1 MRLDSTKKNKDKVE
15 ITKQQQAEIQ
25 KVFDSRIRPHE
36 NYTLFEFDLISKE
49 IRLAIF
55 DCGLEIKWEDAV
67 SGNYGRNKKLTKKEN
82 CIYISSLNKEN
93 VIKILKRDFGIA
105 CL

>member
-1 MRLDSTKKNKDKVE
+1 MRLDNDKKSKDKVE

-25 KVFDSRIRPHE
+25 KGFDSRIRPHE
-36 NYTLFEFDLISKE
+36 NHTLFEFDLETKE
-49 IRLAIF
+49 IRLAVF
-55 DCGLEIKWEDAV
+55 DSGLEIHWNDAV
-67 SGNYGRNKKLTKKEN
+67 KGNYGKNKVLTKKHN
-82 CIYISSLNKEN
+82 CMYISCLNKQN